1 MLNIF
6 GIFFVIRKIF
16 VVEPYW
22 LRIEKTIKPSDHT
35 KSTKRHKT
43 NCHSGKIRGDVLYT
57 LDVGGRVFYIMY
69 ATARCYKWVLRQR
82 QDWKGEWALE
92 GGTWSPLWTWGPLG
106 GRGGTKVGESLTVVL
121 RFLARWQKWFS
132 SYPSRSWQRK
142 KDIKYLRGGNVWAS
156 ASSTLYSL
164 LACLLACLLAYV
176 RFCKEQFWGK

>member
-82 QDWKGEWALE
+82 PDWKGEGALE

-106 GRGGTKVGESLTVVL
+106 GRG
-121 RFLARWQKWFS
+121 AQKWENLWLSFFVF
-132 SYPSRSWQRK
+132 WQGDKSDFLLILPGLGSVK
-142 KDIKYLRGGNVWAS
+142 KTSNICEEEMCERAHHRHCIHY
-156 ASSTLYSL
+156 L
-164 LACLLACLLAYV
+164 LAC
-176 RFCKEQFWGK
+176 